1 MTGDTTTGS
10 NVVTGLS
17 STGGLAVGMG
27 VSGPGIPARAEVAT
41 IVSSTSITLT
51 VAATAT
57 GTGVNLVFSLF
68 STTQRQYDAVGN
80 VVEVIDPLGHA
91 TQTVYDGLNRA
102 IEVQYPN
109 FTATSKTYTPANL
122 VTSETD
128 QAGSVTTHQY
138 DAAAR
143 HTAIYQP
150 DPVTGLKTANSP
162 LTQMGYDAVGNM
174 TSLINPLGNEWTY
187 EYDVRNRRTEEI
199 DPEVANAEE
208 SGSPL
213 QHPTILTGYDG
224 VGNVISKTDARG
236 YVTMLEYDQAN
247 RLVETIYPAVPV
259 YPSGSPVAATTL
271 TGYDFDG
278 NILTVTDED
287 GNATVNTYDA
297 LNRLT
302 TTTTAPVPGTPD
314 DNIVE
319 QFGYDPVGNR
329 TQVTDGKGLL
339 TTFTYDGLNRLLT
352 TTYDEGTAAAT
363 VVTESYD
370 ALNKVAR
377 TEGTGRVT
385 QYGYDVLNRIASV
398 DYESATVD
406 NLSYGRDTVGN
417 VLWVVHPNEAGSLR
431 DVVYNY
437 DRLNRQLSENSDGV
451 TQTHS
456 YDKAGNRLTTVY
468 GGTNRTLGY
477 GYDALNR
484 ETGISDSTSSLTT
497 SYAYD
502 LSGNIVQKSLANGT
516 KELRSHDGRNR
527 VSTLNNQTSGSV
539 NIAGYGY
546 GYDRAGNVMQV
557 TESYP
562 SGGLSNRTITNSY
575 DGVYRL
581 LTEAIATT
589 GGSTVTT
596 TYVYDKGH
604 NRTSKAVSGG
614 ATTTY
619 VIGDGSNGAGA
630 NQIVSA
636 TTGGVTTDY
645 GYDANGNRVSRIV
658 PTVTT
663 TGNLTSGSVTI
674 TGVASTTGLA
684 VGLVAGGT
692 GLAAGATVVS
702 VGSASATAAG
712 NTTSGSTTVSGLA
725 GTTGI
730 VVGTQVSGTG
740 IPFGATVISV
750 GSSSVT
756 LSAAA
761 TATGTGVSL
770 VFTTLTVTLSSPA
783 TATGT
788 GVALSFELG
797 DLYGYDDENRL
808 VNLNYQTGESGT
820 GTYVYGYDYR
830 TRRVARTEPGPVA
843 THIVFDGG
851 TSIIE
856 YGTGGAA
863 RPNVEYVR
871 GHDYGGGVGG
881 LEYSVRSGTPL
892 FNFYDSRGD
901 VTTQTN
907 GSGAVTFQTGYEA
920 FGNQTVTTGST
931 PDRQKAST
939 KEHDPTGLLNE
950 GFRYRDPETGTFL
963 TRDPL
968 GFKAG
973 PNMYCYVRQNPW
985 THFDPEGLDASST
998 TPTPP
1003 PPPPPTKKDNAGK
1016 STANSPAP
1024 PPPTAQLDIPKLSL
1038 NMQSQDDK
1046 AAQAASDFGR
1056 TDKSM
1061 SSAPPAASAK
1071 TTQQQNAVPLK
1082 DDKGNVVKSADGTP
1096 ALVPSTFDIKKVISA
1111 GQTDQALGW
1120 VSYPA
1125 RALAT
1130 AADLD
1135 KFNRGN
1141 TWDLQ
1146 RLSGTFDS
1154 RFVDSA
1160 TILIGMYAASA
1171 GIPKSAILSIEN
1183 RIAKD
1188 GTYKPGTQMDP
1199 TYTHLPVRNVTNT
1212 ITGMQLIQTGAIKAP

>member
-1 MTGDTTTGS
+1 
-10 NVVTGLS
+10 V
-17 STGGLAVGMG
+17 
-27 VSGPGIPARAEVAT
+27 
-41 IVSSTSITLT
+41 
-51 VAATAT
+51 
-57 GTGVNLVFSLF
+57 
-68 STTQRQYDAVGN
+68 
-80 VVEVIDPLGHA
+80 
-91 TQTVYDGLNRA
+91 
-102 IEVQYPN
+102 
-109 FTATSKTYTPANL
+109 
-122 VTSETD
+122 
-128 QAGSVTTHQY
+128 
-138 DAAAR
+138 
-143 HTAIYQP
+143 
-150 DPVTGLKTANSP
+150 
-162 LTQMGYDAVGNM
+162 
-174 TSLINPLGNEWTY
+174 
-187 EYDVRNRRTEEI
+187 
-199 DPEVANAEE
+199 
-208 SGSPL
+208 
-213 QHPTILTGYDG
+213 
-224 VGNVISKTDARG
+224 
-236 YVTMLEYDQAN
+236 
-247 RLVETIYPAVPV
+247 
-259 YPSGSPVAATTL
+259 
-271 TGYDFDG
+271 
-278 NILTVTDED
+278 
-287 GNATVNTYDA
+287 
-297 LNRLT
+297 
-302 TTTTAPVPGTPD
+302 
-314 DNIVE
+314 
-319 QFGYDPVGNR
+319 
-329 TQVTDGKGLL
+329 
-339 TTFTYDGLNRLLT
+339 
-352 TTYDEGTAAAT
+352 
-363 VVTESYD
+363 
-370 ALNKVAR
+370 
-377 TEGTGRVT
+377 
-385 QYGYDVLNRIASV
+385 
-398 DYESATVD
+398 
-406 NLSYGRDTVGN
+406 
-417 VLWVVHPNEAGSLR
+417 
-431 DVVYNY
+431 
-437 DRLNRQLSENSDGV
+437 
-451 TQTHS
+451 
-456 YDKAGNRLTTVY
+456 
-468 GGTNRTLGY
+468 
-477 GYDALNR
+477 
-484 ETGISDSTSSLTT
+484 
-497 SYAYD
+497 
-502 LSGNIVQKSLANGT
+502 
-516 KELRSHDGRNR
+516 RSHDGRNR

-539 NIAGYGY
+539 NIAGYAY

-684 VGLVAGGT
+684 VGLVAEGT

-788 GVALSFELG
+788 GVALSFGLG
-797 DLYGYDDENRL
+797 DIYSYDDENRL

-851 TSIIE
+851 TSILE

-863 RPNVEYVR
+863 SPNVEYVR

-881 LEYSVRSGTPL
+881 LEYSVRSGTAA

-920 FGNQTVTTGST
+920 FGNQTVTSGST

-950 GFRYRDPETGTFL
+950 GFRYKDPETGTFL